1 MEIKQNKVDDLNAT
15 LKVVIEKADFTDKV
29 EKTLKEYRKNASISG
44 FRKGMVPM
52 TFIRKQ
58 YEKPLIYEEVNK
70 LLQTEI
76 DKYLLDEKIE
86 ILGQPIPVEDKDF
99 DWEKDSLEF
108 NFEIGLAP
116 KFDLNIKDL
125 ELPYHKIEVTEEEVD
140 KYTENF
146 RKQFGKM
153 QEADEVKNG
162 AYLKG
167 VFYELNEE
175 GKEGEHFHATIALG
189 DVKNA
194 DLFLGKKLDERV
206 EVEAKELFD
215 NENRLQEVFGLED
228 EELKEFNPKLSF
240 KIDQITIHEAAEI
253 NQELFDK
260 VYGEDEVKT
269 EEEFR
274 AKIKEEA
281 EKMYESEADRVMLT
295 TGLMELVEKTS
306 FDLPKEFLIKWLK
319 FSRKEPMTDKEAEEM
334 YNKSE
339 KGIRFQLIEGEIAK
353 EFELSVTPEEV
364 SDKALETIKQQM
376 KAYGAGMKF
385 EDEQLKQFA
394 QSALQNKEE
403 YQRLADQI
411 FAEKMMGIFKEKA
424 QLKEKKLSFDDFLE
438 EVKAQNAKN
447 QTQENLND
455 DESE

>member
-1 MEIKQNKVDDLNAT
+1 MEIKQNKVDDLNTT
-15 LKVVIEKADFTDKV
+15 LNVVIEKADFTDKV

-52 TFIRKQ
+52 AFIRKQ

-215 NENRLQEVFGLED
+215 DENRLQEVFGLED

-295 TGLMELVEKTS
+295 AGLMELVEKTS

-319 FSRKEPMTDKEAEEM
+319 FSRKEPITDKEAEEM

>member
-1 MEIKQNKVDDLNAT
+1 
-15 LKVVIEKADFTDKV
+15 
-29 EKTLKEYRKNASISG
+29 
-44 FRKGMVPM
+44 
-52 TFIRKQ
+52 
-58 YEKPLIYEEVNK
+58 
-70 LLQTEI
+70 
-76 DKYLLDEKIE
+76 
-86 ILGQPIPVEDKDF
+86 
-99 DWEKDSLEF
+99 
-108 NFEIGLAP
+108 
-116 KFDLNIKDL
+116 
-125 ELPYHKIEVTEEEVD
+125 
-140 KYTENF
+140 
-146 RKQFGKM
+146 
-153 QEADEVKNG
+153 
-162 AYLKG
+162 
-167 VFYELNEE
+167 
-175 GKEGEHFHATIALG
+175 
-189 DVKNA
+189 
-194 DLFLGKKLDERV
+194 
-206 EVEAKELFD
+206 
-215 NENRLQEVFGLED
+215 
-228 EELKEFNPKLSF
+228 
-240 KIDQITIHEAAEI
+240 
-253 NQELFDK
+253 
-260 VYGEDEVKT
+260 
-269 EEEFR
+269 
-274 AKIKEEA
+274 
-281 EKMYESEADRVMLT
+281 MLT
-295 TGLMELVEKTS
+295 AGLMELVEKTS

-319 FSRKEPMTDKEAEEM
+319 FSRKEPMTEKEAEEM

>member
-15 LKVVIEKADFTDKV
+15 LNVVIEKADFTDKV

-116 KFDLNIKDL
+116 EFDLNIKDL

-140 KYTENF
+140 KYTESF

-269 EEEFR
+269 EEEFK

-295 TGLMELVEKTS
+295 AGLMELVEKTS